1 MMLLILLLLIMIVM
15 GQMSLGIV
23 ELSKLVLLHFHRE
36 MMLLLLLLLM
46 MQRVGVADA
55 VGGGS
60 DRRRSGGKRSSDICD
75 RFHRQGFTESWDG
88 CRSIRRGIPAFGRGR
103 GGL

>member
-1 MMLLILLLLIMIVM
+1 
-15 GQMSLGIV
+15 MSLGIV

-75 RFHRQGFTESWDG
+75 RFHRQGFTKSWDVY
-88 CRSIRRGIPAFGRGR
+88 SNMWIKHI
-103 GGL
+103 LVKEWNSSYEWTK